1 MGEATRRASM
11 NETPPPDWY
20 FRYAARMALQG
31 ADASLRP
38 DPLIR
43 PEDEREARELRE
55 AGRLN

>member
-1 MGEATRRASM
+1 M

-20 FRYAARMALQG
+20 FAYAARMALQG

-38 DPLIR
+38 DPLVK
-43 PEDEREARELRE
+43 PEDEREARELRQ

>member
-1 MGEATRRASM
+1 M

-38 DPLIR
+38 VPGPDPLIR
-43 PEDEREARELRE
+43 PEDVQAAHDLRQ

>member
-1 MGEATRRASM
+1 M

-38 DPLIR
+38 DRPDPLVK
-43 PEDEREARELRE
+43 PEDERVARELRE